1 MPYWR
6 PPGEARRA
14 PFERAMSKAG
24 PIVAAGMLL
33 AFASA
38 AGARGVS
45 PYLPLD
51 LEPEIESQIE
61 RVLILAGKPIMRR
74 PIAAATVL
82 DALPKACQIDRLLCQ
97 QVSRYLSRYTHTSD
111 LTHASIEGAATHGA
125 DTALPDRYGLH
136 NRSDWAASASLYWQ
150 PSDYLLLSAGADAY
164 DGRVDY
170 TGSMLSIG
178 FSKAQLD
185 IGYKPHWFSPLTD
198 SSMLMSSE
206 APTMPSVSLS
216 NYEPLTRLGFSYELF
231 EARMSKQDNIVYTP
245 APGGF
250 TSGYPRLGGLQLAIE
265 PVSGWSLA
273 LNRLVQFG
281 GGERGGSSPGA
292 LLRAFY
298 NPSKAQEGD
307 QASDP
312 NAVNQEASVTS
323 SVLFPGRVPF
333 AIYAEYAGED
343 TSRGRNILLG
353 NTDLSWGIHFPRLGE
368 RFDLTL
374 EASEWQDLWYTHTIW
389 LDGMTNY
396 GLVIGNWVGDQR
408 VFGNGVGGRS
418 AMARLNWDASF
429 GGQLQL
435 RYRTLTNEN
444 YAATG
449 FPPMNYQRFQEVSL
463 GYARPWNGVI
473 VGGEFDTGSDVFGK
487 SFGRLAGF
495 VRYDDPKGHANEAL
509 LEGPYAEE
517 GGSTSTSVFVSAGL
531 NALRVRTDLT
541 ELTPKSTGP
550 FNTGGHFALG
560 ARRAVSEHNDL
571 GARVEYDDLDG
582 KSLLGVRLIDYRYR
596 FSGPLAIAGFLG
608 AARYALA
615 TPAYGFYYGAGV
627 EWRDLLPHL
636 DLGVEARYYDS
647 VARDHVLPS
656 DPNTARIDSFYD
668 IWGGVASLTY
678 HF

>member
-1 MPYWR
+1 MK
-6 PPGEARRA
+6 
-14 PFERAMSKAG
+14 KAG
-24 PIVAAGMLL
+24 PIAAAGMLL
-33 AFASA
+33 ALASA

-45 PYLPLD
+45 PYLPLN

-61 RVLILAGKPIMRR
+61 RVLILAGKPVMRR

-82 DALPKACQIDRLLCQ
+82 DALPKACQIDRLLCE

-111 LTHASIEGAATHGA
+111 LTHASIEGAATQGT
-125 DTALPDRYGLH
+125 DITLPDRYGLH

-150 PSDYLLLSAGADAY
+150 PSDYLLLAAGADAY

-170 TGSMLSIG
+170 TGSMLSVG

-216 NYEPLTRLGFSYELF
+216 NYEPLTRLGFTYEIF
-231 EARMSKQDNIVYTP
+231 EARMSQQDDIVYTP
-245 APGGF
+245 APGGV
-250 TSGYPRLGGLQLAIE
+250 TSGHPRLGGLQLAIE
-265 PVSGWSLA
+265 PVSGWSLG

-281 GGERGGSSPGA
+281 GGERGGGSPTA
-292 LLRAFY
+292 LLRALF
-298 NPSKAQEGD
+298 NPSKAQQGD

-312 NAVNQEASVTS
+312 NAVNQQASVTS

-353 NTDLSWGIHFPRLGE
+353 NTDLSWGIHFPRLAE

-389 LDGMTNY
+389 LDGMTNF
-396 GLVIGNWVGDQR
+396 GLVTGNWGADQR

-429 GGQLQL
+429 GGQVQL

-449 FPPMNYQRFQEVSL
+449 FPPMNYQRFQELSI
-463 GYARPWNGVI
+463 GYSRPWKGII
-473 VGGEFDTGSDVFGK
+473 VGGEVDTGSDVFGK

-495 VRYDDPKGHANEAL
+495 LRYDDPKGHANEAL
-509 LEGPYAEE
+509 LEGAGADD
-517 GGSTSTSVFVSAGL
+517 GGSGSSSQVLVNAGV
-531 NALRVRTDLT
+531 NMLRIRTDLT
-541 ELTPKSTGP
+541 ELTPKTTGP
-550 FNTGGHFALG
+550 FTAGGHFALG
-560 ARRAVSEHNDL
+560 ARRGVSEHSDL

-596 FSGPLAIAGFLG
+596 FTSPLAITGFLG
-608 AARYALA
+608 AARYALV
-615 TPAYGFYYGAGV
+615 TPAYGFYYGAGL

-636 DLGVEARYYDS
+636 DLGVEVRYYDS

-668 IWGGVASLTY
+668 IWGGVAALTY